1 MLFDLLI
8 SWAILSLAIWLAA
21 AILPGVKLKT
31 AGGVVIVAALLG
43 ILNALI
49 GWVFWVVFTIGTF
62 GIALLLAFLTRWV
75 IDAILL
81 SIIDRFSDRIEIEGF
96 KNAFLAA
103 LLMSLFSTIAEQ
115 GLQVMGII
123 N

>member
-1 MLFDLLI
+1 MFDLLI

-31 AGGVVIVAALLG
+31 AGGVVFVAALLG

-49 GWVFWVVFTIGTF
+49 GWVFWVVFAIGTF
-62 GIALLLAFLTRWV
+62 GIALLLAFITRWV

-81 SIIDRFSDRIEIEGF
+81 SIIDRFTDRIEIDGF

-115 GLQVMGII
+115 GLQMMGII